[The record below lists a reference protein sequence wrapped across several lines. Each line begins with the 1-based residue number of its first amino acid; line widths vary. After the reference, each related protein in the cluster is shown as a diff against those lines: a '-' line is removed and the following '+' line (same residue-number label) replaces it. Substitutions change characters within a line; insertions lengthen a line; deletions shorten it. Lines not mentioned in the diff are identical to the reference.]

1 MSGTGP
7 IAAGAVRVLQ
17 RRMSGAPQKR
27 QLATKIRHVVKGQHR
42 KSQSHLIHLVSSG
55 GGSNAAKPSE
65 LCRTSHNKSS
75 ASIDQPI
82 GSDCAEFA

>member
-1 MSGTGP
+1 
-7 IAAGAVRVLQ
+7 
-17 RRMSGAPQKR
+17 
-27 QLATKIRHVVKGQHR
+27 
-42 KSQSHLIHLVSSG
+42 LIHLVSSG

-82 GSDCAEFA
+82 DSDCAEFAYAAVTSSQLTVCWTQGRFEAKRHSAAEQPPAVKAER

>member
-27 QLATKIRHVVKGQHR
+27 QLATKIRHVVKGPTSEVSVPPDPPREQR
-42 KSQSHLIHLVSSG
+42 RRQQRGEAERTFAELYTIRAVLLSISQ
-55 GGSNAAKPSE
+55 
-65 LCRTSHNKSS
+65 
-75 ASIDQPI
+75 
-82 GSDCAEFA
+82 

>member
-42 KSQSHLIHLVSSG
+42 KSQAHLIHLVSSG
-55 GGSNAAKPSE
+55 SSNAAKPSDFAE
-65 LCRTSHNKSS
+65 LHTIRVVLL
-75 ASIDQPI
+75 SISQ
-82 GSDCAEFA
+82 